1 MESACVHA
9 HLHVCMSVHTFTNAC
24 VPEGIFAVHASEHVH
39 ICPHIHNYWLLLKAT
54 AVHTYTQVLV
64 PAKPYA
70 VWVCAHPS
78 FAVSFI

>member
-1 MESACVHA
+1 MCTCTLACVH
-9 HLHVCMSVHTFTNAC
+9 VCTYIHECMHAC
-24 VPEGIFAVHASEHVH
+24 VKVYLHVHASEHVH

-54 AVHTYTQVLV
+54 AVRTYTLVLV
-64 PAKPYA
+64 PAKLYA

>member
-1 MESACVHA
+1 MYMHTCMCACVYIHSRM
-9 HLHVCMSVHTFTNAC
+9 HAC

-54 AVHTYTQVLV
+54 AVRTYTQVLV